1 MLARFQNLDQRKM
14 GNSQKKSFKIEQH
27 REKKFKIAK
36 HFPFPFS
43 KEIER
48 TGGTWVQVNKEF
60 SYFVIGF
67 ISFKKS

>member
-48 TGGTWVQVNKEF
+48 TGGT
-60 SYFVIGF
+60 
-67 ISFKKS
+67 